1 MKYKKRKIVGISM
14 LSILFP
20 IQIFAESMMVT
31 LPESMSQTQ
40 NRTVTV
46 PSNALVNNVTVNTG
60 NVLYSQ
66 NGSQLSLSLTNGSIS
81 ASRYN
86 STKYSKY
93 ISKSMT
99 SSSNS
104 FPSSDSYND
113 GTYSGTYYKDGN
125 SRVWSGVE
133 VLEERRTETT
143 TRQTSVGQSSSS
155 LPNEISYNSGGF
167 SGTLVGG
174 SAVRVEGLP
183 YDERIETTTRST
195 SPGGSTSSLPVD
207 IPYNSGGYSGTLTR
221 VSTTSSGTAGQTFPP
236 KTGTVSRTYGCRVSY
251 VYDGAKKQWTDG
263 GTEGTEFIHSFLRYQ
278 DYYSDGY
285 TGNLDSRYVTSPCG
299 SVAPSGA
306 GKDGERRY
314 GSTSTTTLRFSGTV
328 TKPSIPDTLVTTA
341 TYSGKV
347 TRPDTQVWRKTYSG
361 TVIKPG
367 YDTRIW
373 IQDYSG
379 TAYAGG
385 YDNYYQYTATVNYDT
400 DNENPDGSLSAT
412 PLTPTNGNVSIT
424 LSDVKD
430 YGISGVKGVYLPN
443 GNFVTGSTIPYTV
456 SSNGTYSFVIEDNV
470 GNRTTKSITIS
481 NIDKVAPTANLTQ
494 SPTNFTNGDVVLH
507 LNDILDSGTAN
518 LKHVVLPSGK
528 IETTFENKNIV
539 VDKNGT
545 YSFEIWDNAGNKTV
559 KTIDV
564 NNIDKVAPTATLT
577 PSTTN
582 FTNQNIVF
590 TLYDVKDTGVSG
602 LKGIT
607 LPNGN
612 KVNSN
617 SATYT
622 VSETGVYT
630 FLVEDNAGNRWTE
643 TVNVTNIDKELPLGK
658 VKLDT
663 TAWTNQSFGLELID
677 VKDDE
682 TGVKRVQ
689 LPDGTWK
696 NHNASETYRYVVDKN
711 GVYTYRIEDNAGNVT
726 VLNQSIANID
736 KTLPAGTFSYDTSK
750 PNDGF
755 IINLNA
761 TDDMSGIKEITLP
774 DGRVVSASKA
784 DFSVKKGGNYDFI
797 VEDKAGNRKTLT
809 AVVES
814 PRVSVVR
821 DKLELVVTVTSN
833 YTAEPVTKRKETLQT
848 WNSKSFR
855 VPVTKDDIFTFQAN
869 DGGVLS
875 DEVTFVVDNFF
886 TLSLPQI
893 DVTYDKKW
901 TNKNVVLNLSVYS
914 IGGTPIVST
923 TLPDNTTSNLT
934 KFNYTISENGMYT
947 FVAKD
952 AHGRLGYQTVI
963 VKNIDKKAPLVE
975 LTTPTDWVNRDVPI
989 DIKVTNN

>member
-1 MKYKKRKIVGISM
+1 MKKKRKLLAIV
-14 LSILFP
+14 LLTTLVP
-20 IQIFAESMMVT
+20 VNALAESMVIT

-60 NVLYSQ
+60 NVSHSQ
-66 NGSQLSLSLTNGSIS
+66 NGSQLLLYLTNGSVS
-81 ASRYN
+81 SSRYN
-86 STKYSKY
+86 SSKYSKY
-93 ISKSMT
+93 ISKTMT

-113 GTYSGTYYKDGN
+113 GTYSGTYYKDG
-125 SRVWSGVE
+125 
-133 VLEERRTETT
+133 
-143 TRQTSVGQSSSS
+143 SS
-155 LPNEISYNSGGF
+155 YVY
-167 SGTLVGG
+167 SGTYTP
-174 SAVRVEGLP
+174 SDSRTQT
-183 YDERIETTTRST
+183 DSRST
-195 SPGGSTSSLPVD
+195 SPGGSSGSLPSS
-207 IPYNSGGYSGTLTR
+207 IPYNSGGYSGTLYGGGAY
-221 VSTTSSGTAGQTFPP
+221 VSSGSYSPADSRSQSD
-236 KTGTVSRTYGCRVSY
+236 SRTYRCGNSY
-251 VYDGAKKQWTDG
+251 VWSDSSRSWSYG
-263 GTEGTEFIHSFLRYQ
+263 GTYAIDSIASSIPYNSGGYSGTLYQ
-278 DYYSDGY
+278 GGVLS
-285 TGNLDSRYVTSPCG
+285 SCSAP
-299 SVAPSGA
+299 APSLSGSYN
-306 GKDGERRY
+306 GERRNSNAGY
-314 GSTSTTTLRFSGTV
+314 TTINYSGTV
-328 TKPSIPDTLVTTA
+328 TKPASADT
-341 TYSGKV
+341 
-347 TRPDTQVWRKTYSG
+347 RVWTVNYSG
-361 TVIKPG
+361 TVTRPSS
-367 YDTRIW
+367 DTRIW
-373 IQDYSG
+373 AQNYSG
-379 TAYAGG
+379 YAYAGG
-385 YDNYYQYTATVNYDT
+385 YDSYYQYTATINYDT
-400 DNENPDGSLSAT
+400 DSENPDGSLSAN
-412 PLTPTNGNVSIT
+412 PTNWTNGDVTIT
-424 LSDVKD
+424 LSDIKD
-430 YGISGVKGVYLPN
+430 FGIAGVKGVYLPN
-443 GNFVTGSTIPYTV
+443 GNFVTGSSIPYTV
-456 SSNGTYSFVIEDNV
+456 STNGTYSFIIEDKV
-470 GNRTTKSITIS
+470 GNRTTKSISIG
-481 NIDKVAPTANLTQ
+481 NIDKTLPTATLTQ
-494 SPTNFTNGDVVLH
+494 SPTNFTNQNVVLS
-507 LNDILDSGTAN
+507 LSNILDAGGSD
-518 LKHVVLPSGK
+518 LKQVVMPDGK
-528 IETTFENKNIV
+528 IETSFENKMFTV
-539 VDKNGT
+539 SENGT

-559 KTIDV
+559 KTINV
-564 NNIDKVAPTATLT
+564 NNIDKSAPTATLT

-582 FTNQNIVF
+582 LTNQNVIF
-590 TLYDVKDTGVSG
+590 TISNVQDNGVSG

-612 KVNSN
+612 LVTGT

-622 VSETGVYT
+622 VTENGVYT

-711 GVYTYRIEDNAGNVT
+711 GVYTYRIEDNAGNIT
-726 VLNQSIANID
+726 VLNQSVTNID
-736 KTLPAGTFSYDTSK
+736 KNLPAGTFVYDTSK
-750 PNDGF
+750 PSDGL

-774 DGRVVSASKA
+774 DGRIVSASKA
-784 DFSVKKGGNYDFI
+784 DFSVKKGGSYDFI

-809 AVVES
+809 AVVDS

-855 VPVTKDDIFTFQAN
+855 VPVTKDDIFTFQTN

-934 KFNYTISENGMYT
+934 NFNYTISENGMYT

-952 AHGRLGYQTVI
+952 ALGKLGYQTVV
-963 VKNIDKKAPLVE
+963 VKNIDKKTPLVE
-975 LTTPTDWVNRDVPI
+975 LTTPTDWVNRDIPI